1 MRILHVITSLH
12 TGGAER
18 LMVDLLPRMA
28 DQGHEVHL
36 AIFDCT
42 HTPFYKVLEATD
54 KVAIH
59 DFGGSVYSPLQIFRL
74 IRVIRKHHFDIVHT
88 HNTSPQMFGAIASIF
103 ASKKVTF
110 ITTEHNT
117 DNRRRNALWRPID
130 RWMYTRY
137 SRTICI
143 SNEALTALEAHIS
156 SHPERDIVIPNGI
169 DTTRFTTISMVE
181 KPAKD
186 ADVSIT
192 MIAAFRPQKNQ
203 ETLVQALA
211 LLPERF
217 RLTLVGTGERM
228 EYVRTIAQEAGVSER
243 VTFAGHR
250 DDIPEVLKSSDITV
264 LSSHYEGL
272 SLSSVECMAAG
283 RPFIASDVPGLH
295 DIVNGAGILVPDND
309 AQALAYTITKLCNN
323 PSFYRN
329 TAENC
334 RKRALDYDISTMTNG
349 YLKLYSEI
357 KS

>member
-28 DQGHEVHL
+28 EQGHEVRL
-36 AIFDCT
+36 AVFDST
-42 HTPFYKVLEATD
+42 HTPFYKALEATD

-88 HNTSPQMFGAIASIF
+88 HNTSPQMFGAIASLVIC
-103 ASKKVTF
+103 SKTDFV
-110 ITTEHNT
+110 TTEHNT

-137 SRTICI
+137 KRVICI
-143 SNEALTALEAHIS
+143 SDEAITALEAHIGK
-156 SHPERDIVIPNGI
+156 HPIRDVVIPNGV
-169 DTTRFTTISMVE
+169 DTVRFTTIPLGE
-181 KPAKD
+181 TPPED
-186 ADVSIT
+186 AEVNIT

-203 ETLVQALA
+203 ETPVQALA

-228 EYVRTIAQEAGVSER
+228 EYVRDIAIKVGVSER

-250 DDIPEVLKSSDITV
+250 DDIPEILASSDITV

-349 YLKLYSEI
+349 YLKLYSAI
-357 KS
+357 KA

>member
-28 DQGHEVHL
+28 EQGHEVHL
-36 AIFDCT
+36 AVFDST
-42 HTPFYKVLEATD
+42 HTPFYKALEATG

-103 ASKKVTF
+103 VSKKVIF

-169 DTTRFTTISMVE
+169 DTVRFTTIPLGE
-181 KPAKD
+181 TPPED
-186 ADVSIT
+186 AEVNIT

-203 ETLVQALA
+203 ETPVQALA

-228 EYVRTIAQEAGVSER
+228 EYVRDIAIKVGVSER

-250 DDIPEVLKSSDITV
+250 DDIPEILASSDITV

-309 AQALAYTITKLCNN
+309 AQAIANAIASLCTDKV
-323 PSFYRN
+323 FYRN

-334 RKRALDYDISTMTNG
+334 RKRASDYDISVMTDG
-349 YLKLYSEI
+349 YLKLYSAI
-357 KS
+357 KA

>member
-1 MRILHVITSLH
+1 
-12 TGGAER
+12 
-18 LMVDLLPRMA
+18 
-28 DQGHEVHL
+28 
-36 AIFDCT
+36 
-42 HTPFYKVLEATD
+42 
-54 KVAIH
+54 
-59 DFGGSVYSPLQIFRL
+59 
-74 IRVIRKHHFDIVHT
+74 
-88 HNTSPQMFGAIASIF
+88 MFGAIASIF
-103 ASKKVTF
+103 VSKKVIF

-169 DTTRFTTISMVE
+169 DTVRFTTIPLGE
-181 KPAKD
+181 TPPED
-186 ADVSIT
+186 AEVNIT

-203 ETLVQALA
+203 ETPVQALA

-228 EYVRTIAQEAGVSER
+228 EYVRDIAIKVGVSER

-250 DDIPEVLKSSDITV
+250 DDIPEILASSDITV

-309 AQALAYTITKLCNN
+309 AQAIANAIASLCTDKV
-323 PSFYRN
+323 FYRN

-334 RKRALDYDISTMTNG
+334 RKRASDYDISVMTDG
-349 YLKLYSEI
+349 YLKLYSAI
-357 KS
+357 KA

>member
-36 AIFDCT
+36 AVFDST
-42 HTPFYKVLEATD
+42 HTPFYKALEASG
-54 KVAIH
+54 KVTIH
-59 DFGGSVYSPLQIFRL
+59 DFGGSVYSPRQISRL
-74 IRVIRKHHFDIVHT
+74 IRLIRRLHTDIVHT

-103 ASKKVTF
+103 VSKKVAF
-110 ITTEHNT
+110 VTTENNT

-137 SRTICI
+137 RRTICI
-143 SNEALTALEAHIS
+143 SSEALTTLEAHIG
-156 SHPERDIVIPNGI
+156 SHPQRDIVIPNGV
-169 DTTRFTTISMVE
+169 DTARFTAIPLGKAPDDKAEVRL
-181 KPAKD
+181 
-186 ADVSIT
+186 T

-211 LLPERF
+211 LLPGRF

-228 EYVRTIAQEAGVSER
+228 EYVRAVAKEAGVSER

-250 DDIPEVLKSSDITV
+250 DDIPEILAASDVTV

-295 DIVNGAGILVPDND
+295 DIVSGAGVLVPDND
-309 AQALAYTITKLCNN
+309 AQALADAISGICADPEL
-323 PSFYRN
+323 YRSV
-329 TAENC
+329 AAQC
-334 RKRALDYDISTMTNG
+334 RDRASAYDIATMVDG
-349 YLKLYSEI
+349 YLKEYASV
-357 KS
+357 

>member
-28 DQGHEVHL
+28 DKGHEVHL
-36 AIFDCT
+36 AVFDST
-42 HTPFYKVLEATD
+42 HTPFYKQLEATC
-54 KVAIH
+54 KVSIH
-59 DFGGSVYSPLQIFRL
+59 DFGGSVYSPLQVFRL
-74 IRVIRKHHFDIVHT
+74 IRLIRRYRFDIVHT
-88 HNTSPQMFGAIASIF
+88 HNTSPQMFGAIASLIVS
-103 ASKKVTF
+103 SKTGFVS
-110 ITTEHNT
+110 TEHNT
-117 DNRRRNALWRPID
+117 VNRRRNAIWRPID

-137 SRTICI
+137 KRVICI
-143 SNEALTALEAHIS
+143 SGEALTALEAHIGKHS
-156 SHPERDIVIPNGI
+156 ERDIVIPNGV
-169 DTTRFTTISMVE
+169 DTARFTAIPLGEM
-181 KPAKD
+181 PAKD
-186 ADVSIT
+186 ADVRIT

-228 EYVRTIAQEAGVSER
+228 EYVRDIANRIGVSER

-250 DDIPEVLKSSDITV
+250 DDIPEVLASSDITV

-309 AQALAYTITKLCNN
+309 AQALANVITSICADKI
-323 PSFYRN
+323 FYRN

-334 RKRALDYDISTMTNG
+334 RKRASDYDISVMTDG

-357 KS
+357 KA

>member
-28 DQGHEVHL
+28 EQGHEVHL
-36 AIFDCT
+36 AVFDST
-42 HTPFYKVLEATD
+42 HTPFYKALEATD

-88 HNTSPQMFGAIASIF
+88 HNTSPQMFGAIASLVIC
-103 ASKKVTF
+103 SKTDFV
-110 ITTEHNT
+110 TTEHNT

-137 SRTICI
+137 KRVICI
-143 SNEALTALEAHIS
+143 SDEAITALEAHIGK
-156 SHPERDIVIPNGI
+156 HPIRDVVIPNGV
-169 DTTRFTTISMVE
+169 DTVRFTTIPLGE
-181 KPAKD
+181 TPPED
-186 ADVSIT
+186 AEVNIT

-203 ETLVQALA
+203 ETPVQALA

-228 EYVRTIAQEAGVSER
+228 EYVRDIAIKVGVSER

-250 DDIPEVLKSSDITV
+250 DDIPEILASSDITV

-349 YLKLYSEI
+349 YLKLYSAI
-357 KS
+357 KA

>member
-36 AIFDCT
+36 AVFDST
-42 HTPFYKVLEATD
+42 HTPFYKALEATG

-59 DFGGSVYSPLQIFRL
+59 DFGGSVYSPRQISRL
-74 IRVIRKHHFDIVHT
+74 IRLIRSLHADIVHT

-103 ASKKVTF
+103 VSKKVAF
-110 ITTEHNT
+110 VTTEHNT

-137 SRTICI
+137 CRTICI
-143 SNEALTALEAHIS
+143 SSEALTALEAHIG
-156 SHPERDIVIPNGI
+156 SHPQRDIVIPNGV
-169 DTTRFTTISMVE
+169 DTARFTAIPFGKAPDDNAEVRL
-181 KPAKD
+181 
-186 ADVSIT
+186 T

-203 ETLVQALA
+203 EALVQALA
-211 LLPERF
+211 LLPGRF

-228 EYVRTIAQEAGVSER
+228 EYVRAVAKESGVSER

-250 DDIPEVLKSSDITV
+250 DDIPEILAASDVTV

-295 DIVNGAGILVPDND
+295 DIVSGAGILVPDND
-309 AQALAYTITKLCNN
+309 AQALADAISGICAD
-323 PSFYRN
+323 PERYRSV
-329 TAENC
+329 AAQC
-334 RKRALDYDISTMTNG
+334 RDRASAYDIAAMVDG
-349 YLKLYSEI
+349 YLKEYASV
-357 KS
+357 

>member
-28 DQGHEVHL
+28 EHGHEVHL
-36 AIFDCT
+36 AVFDST
-42 HTPFYKVLEATD
+42 HTPFYKALEATG

-74 IRVIRKHHFDIVHT
+74 IRLIRKLHFDIVHT

-103 ASKKVTF
+103 VSKKVTF
-110 ITTEHNT
+110 VTTEHNT

-130 RWMYTRY
+130 KWMYTRY
-137 SRTICI
+137 TRTICI
-143 SNEALTALEAHIS
+143 SSEALTALDAHIG
-156 SHPERDIVIPNGI
+156 SHPERDIVIPNGV
-169 DTTRFTTISMVE
+169 DTARFTAIPLGETPPEDGGVN
-181 KPAKD
+181 
-186 ADVSIT
+186 IT
-192 MIAAFRPQKNQ
+192 MIAAFRSQKNQ
-203 ETLVQALA
+203 ETLVRALA

-228 EYVRTIAQEAGVSER
+228 EYVRDVANSVGVSER

-250 DDIPEVLKSSDITV
+250 DDIPEILASSDITV

-309 AQALAYTITKLCNN
+309 AQALADAIANICNN
-323 PSFYRN
+323 PELYRN
-329 TAENC
+329 TAKAC
-334 RKRALDYDISTMTNG
+334 RNRAMNYDISVMADG
-349 YLKLYSEI
+349 YLKLYSSI
-357 KS
+357 KA

>member
-28 DQGHEVHL
+28 EQGHEVHL
-36 AIFDCT
+36 AVFDST
-42 HTPFYKVLEATD
+42 HTPFYKALEATG

-88 HNTSPQMFGAIASIF
+88 HNTSPQMFGAIASLVIC
-103 ASKKVTF
+103 SKTDFV
-110 ITTEHNT
+110 TTEHNT

-137 SRTICI
+137 KRVICI
-143 SNEALTALEAHIS
+143 SDEAITALEAHIGK
-156 SHPERDIVIPNGI
+156 HPIRDVVIPNGV
-169 DTTRFTTISMVE
+169 DTVRFTTIPLGE
-181 KPAKD
+181 TPPED
-186 ADVSIT
+186 AEVNIT

-203 ETLVQALA
+203 ETPVQALA

-228 EYVRTIAQEAGVSER
+228 EYVRDIAIKVGVSER

-309 AQALAYTITKLCNN
+309 AQAIANAIASLCTDKV
-323 PSFYRN
+323 FYRN

-334 RKRALDYDISTMTNG
+334 RKRASDYDISVMTDG
-349 YLKLYSEI
+349 YLKLYSAI
-357 KS
+357 KA